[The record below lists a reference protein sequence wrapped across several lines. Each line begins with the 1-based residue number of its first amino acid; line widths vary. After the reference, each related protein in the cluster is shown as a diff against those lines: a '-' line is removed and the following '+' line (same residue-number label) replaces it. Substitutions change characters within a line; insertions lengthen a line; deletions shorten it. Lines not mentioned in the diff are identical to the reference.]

1 MNCLAPYFVTAVDQP
16 TADADDAFVCSLA
29 FTSLSLSRTS
39 PVKHFFS
46 RSSPLVEEFTS
57 RFPGMSFHNVLS
69 EFSLPAPL
77 SQHNNPL
84 GLPQQKVQLPEY
96 LFYRWGVAVSTA
108 KSQNLPLHVALN
120 ELFVVLL

>member
-1 MNCLAPYFVTAVDQP
+1 MRLFAHLQLRPCLF
-16 TADADDAFVCSLA
+16 LEHHL
-29 FTSLSLSRTS
+29 LSI
-39 PVKHFFS
+39 FFS

-57 RFPGMSFHNVLS
+57 RFPGMSFQNVLS